1 MKHKKRSAM
10 AMDLA
15 NGPVSKTLIIFAIP
29 LAAANLLQIVSSIV
43 SMVVMGQFVGSA
55 GLTAVTIGSEI
66 TQTLTFM
73 AMGLSNA
80 GQIIISQFMG
90 AGDRASVS
98 RTIGTMFT
106 VIMLSSLVLTAV
118 CVIGV
123 NTFLTLLNTP
133 YEAFQMA
140 REFVLICSAGLFF
153 IFGYNLV
160 SAILRG
166 MGDSRRPLMFISIAS
181 ISNLILALIFV
192 SGLGLEAI
200 GAALA
205 TVIGQAISFI
215 TSIIFLYRKRA
226 AFGFDFKPKSFKVDN
241 FILKRLLRLGIP
253 MCIQSAAINFSMMYV
268 NSFINAY
275 GVIATAVTGIG
286 SRIGFIMNVVC
297 GSLSAAGS
305 SMIGQSLGARKIER
319 VPVVIRFSLIVNL
332 IFASILSAFIVLI
345 PRQMFGIFNSDV
357 EVLDMAM
364 LYVIP
369 AVLNNY
375 GFALRAPLFALINGV
390 GYAKLNLLV
399 GLLDGV
405 ICRISLALLLGIVLG
420 MGVSGFWYG
429 SVLAGYVPFLIGGTY
444 FISGKWK
451 TRKLLI
457 SR

>member
-1 MKHKKRSAM
+1 
-10 AMDLA
+10 
-15 NGPVSKTLIIFAIP
+15 
-29 LAAANLLQIVSSIV
+29 
-43 SMVVMGQFVGSA
+43 VMGQFVGSA
-55 GLTAVTIGSEI
+55 GLTAVSIGSEI
-66 TQTLTFM
+66 TQTLIFM
-73 AMGLSNA
+73 AMGLSGA

-90 AGDRASVS
+90 AGDRESVS

-106 VIMLSSLVLTAV
+106 VIMLSSLVLSAV
-118 CVIGV
+118 CIIGV
-123 NTFLTLLNTP
+123 NTFLSLLNTP
-133 YEAFQMA
+133 AEAFQMA
-140 REFVLICSAGLFF
+140 REFILICSAGLFF

-166 MGDSRRPLMFISIAS
+166 MGDSRHPLMFIAIAS
-181 ISNLILALIFV
+181 VSNLILAIIFV
-192 SGLGLEAI
+192 AGLGWEAI

-215 TSIIFLYRKRA
+215 TSIILLYRKRA
-226 AFGFDFKPKSFKVDN
+226 EFGFDFKLKSFRVDS

-275 GVIATAVTGIG
+275 GVVAAAVTGVG
-286 SRIGFIMNVVC
+286 SRISFIMSVVS
-297 GSLSAAGS
+297 GSLSMAGG
-305 SMIGQSLGARKIER
+305 SMIGQSLGAKKAER
-319 VPVVIRFSLIVNL
+319 VPIVIRFSLVVNL
-332 IFASILSAFIVLI
+332 VFASMLSALIVLL
-345 PRQMFGIFNSDV
+345 PRQMFGMFNSDP

-375 GFALRAPLFALINGV
+375 GFSLRAPFFALINGV

-405 ICRISLALLLGIVLG
+405 ICRIGLALLLGIVLG

-429 SVLAGYVPFLIGGTY
+429 SVLAGSVPFLIGGTY
-444 FISGKWK
+444 FVSGKWK
-451 TRKLLI
+451 IRKLLI
-457 SR
+457 AR